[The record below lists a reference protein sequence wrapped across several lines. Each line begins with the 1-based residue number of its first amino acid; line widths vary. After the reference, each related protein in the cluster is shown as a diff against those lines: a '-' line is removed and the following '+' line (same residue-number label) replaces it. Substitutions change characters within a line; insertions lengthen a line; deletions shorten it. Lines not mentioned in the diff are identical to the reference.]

1 MDTNLLVGSSFSPAR
16 EALHV
21 LVRPD
26 RRIDVVANDGTVV
39 GDEPLAARHV
49 LTLEPEELLTLTTL
63 FRRAGTVVKT

>member
-1 MDTNLLVGSSFSPAR
+1 MDTNLLVGSSFSPGR

-39 GDEPLAARHV
+39 GTSLSLP
-49 LTLEPEELLTLTTL
+49 
-63 FRRAGTVVKT
+63 GTC